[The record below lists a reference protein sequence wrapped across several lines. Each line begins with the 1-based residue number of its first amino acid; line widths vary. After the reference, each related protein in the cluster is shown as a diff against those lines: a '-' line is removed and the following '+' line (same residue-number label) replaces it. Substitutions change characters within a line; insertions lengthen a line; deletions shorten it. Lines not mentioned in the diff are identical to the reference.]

1 MNADAI
7 VTIYVV
13 IDDMLQAMQ
22 ISQDSRARL
31 TTSEI
36 LTVAVVSAHQF
47 QNHHERAL
55 SVLHQTG
62 SIGCFSISR
71 FNRRLYALKA
81 VLALVL
87 EALTQLLALCK
98 RARARRCRKLQ
109 GRDFYG

>member
-36 LTVAVVSAHQF
+36 LTVAVVSAQQF

-55 SVLHQTG
+55 SVLH
-62 SIGCFSISR
+62 
-71 FNRRLYALKA
+71 
-81 VLALVL
+81 
-87 EALTQLLALCK
+87 
-98 RARARRCRKLQ
+98 
-109 GRDFYG
+109 